1 MYLYKCIY
9 INGYIIPCIEM
20 PYAVSCV
27 GLYSTMGILKLK
39 YHIKLNLK
47 DLSS

>member
-1 MYLYKCIY
+1 MHLYKWIY
-9 INGYIIPCIEM
+9 NPMYIEM
-20 PYAVSCV
+20 PYAITCV
-27 GLYSTMGILKLK
+27 GLYSTVGILEPK